1 MSREFKKIFSVSA
14 GMIATKRKQ
23 EFCITISLLLQK
35 ISFSLMRS
43 ISLCIPV
50 SPGKNLNQEEMMN
63 VENCIEMSESLLK
76 VHKQ

>member
-1 MSREFKKIFSVSA
+1 
-14 GMIATKRKQ
+14 
-23 EFCITISLLLQK
+23 
-35 ISFSLMRS
+35 MRS

-76 VHKQ
+76 VYKQ